1 MAGKCLRSSIPIYNQ
16 ASKSSASRYIEFY
29 DYDGPKKSPTVL
41 YVPGFGAA
49 GHGTKS
55 QELIKHF
62 QAKGQR
68 YICYDPESRGE
79 SPPKLEDIS
88 TLEFKHWFEDAETAI
103 KAAKSDSVILCGSSM
118 GGWISL
124 KMANM
129 YPDLIKG
136 LVLIAPA
143 VNFLRKKYQTWY
155 DQAAPEIQKEQ
166 DDGKVTIVDSGPF
179 GTLFFMKEFA
189 AKSEELEFDLS
200 KPNTLQIQC
209 PVKIIH
215 GVQDDTVPYKQSLQ
229 VMEMISTSNVE
240 LIYQK
245 SGDHRMQ
252 NTEGIDLIT
261 RELDDLI
268 AKVK

>member
-1 MAGKCLRSSIPIYNQ
+1 M
-16 ASKSSASRYIEFY
+16 
-29 DYDGPKKSPTVL
+29 
-41 YVPGFGAA
+41 
-49 GHGTKS
+49 
-55 QELIKHF
+55 
-62 QAKGQR
+62 
-68 YICYDPESRGE
+68 
-79 SPPKLEDIS
+79 
-88 TLEFKHWFEDAETAI
+88 
-103 KAAKSDSVILCGSSM
+103 
-118 GGWISL
+118 
-124 KMANM
+124 
-129 YPDLIKG
+129 PD
-136 LVLIAPA
+136 
-143 VNFLRKKYQTWY
+143 NFLRKKYQTWY
-155 DQAAPEIQKEQ
+155 DQAALEIQKEQ

-252 NTEGIDLIT
+252 NTEGIELIT